1 MAVRDI
7 LHASLIKHEGVKLKP
22 YRDTAGVL
30 TIGVGHNLE
39 EGVSHSTV
47 MQMLDED
54 IDTAAIDAKKLFP
67 NLSSFSANRQA
78 AIIELV
84 FNMGLGTFSKFT
96 STIAAIH
103 NESWQQAA
111 DHLLDSLWAKQV
123 KGRANDIATMIA
135 KG

>member
-7 LHASLIKHEGVKLKP
+7 LHASLIKHEGFRSKP
-22 YRDTAGVL
+22 YKDTAGIW
-30 TIGVGHNLE
+30 TIGYGHNIE
-39 EGVSHSTV
+39 EGISQKSA
-47 MQMLDED
+47 MALLDED

-96 STIAAIH
+96 STIAAIR